1 MIPVTEGEDCLTYSE
16 AAAMLGVSYQTIWRY
31 AGRLFNSYQ
40 YETPSLVP
48 KSEIIRF
55 RDEIRPTFRGGPG
68 RPKGSKNKRQRK
80 NGDDSF
86 HDLSDHKTQ
95 RMTKEQRL
103 NYLLS
108 IANEM
113 LEEEDY

>member
-1 MIPVTEGEDCLTYSE
+1 MQVIEGEECLTYSE

-40 YETPSLVP
+40 HDMPSHVP
-48 KSEIIRF
+48 KSEIVRF

-68 RPKGSKNKRQRK
+68 RPKGSKNKKRHK
-80 NGDDSF
+80 NHVSRFNELMERG
-86 HDLSDHKTQ
+86 KK
-95 RMTKEQRL
+95 RMTKEQSL

-108 IANEM
+108 MAIEM
-113 LEEEDY
+113 LGEDY